1 MSLELFETAIQGSSS
16 SSGTY
21 HLSSASV
28 LFNLE
33 IAWRSAASL
42 RRSPVRNR
50 PRSQSHPMD
59 LFLCIVDH
67 FEPQHGRPS
76 RQVAWERLED
86 WAERYPQIAGAHH
99 DSEGRPPT
107 HSFFYPWDEFDE
119 REFVRLVEV
128 CSAGWGEIELHLHHF
143 NDSEEALRAKI
154 REAVRVYREHG
165 ALSTWPDGRPAFS
178 FIHGNWALNNSR
190 FDRDRNYCG
199 VNDEITLLQAEGC
212 YADFTFPAWQHTAQP
227 RQVNSIYY
235 AQSFPDRSK
244 GHDHGTEAR
253 VGSKNTPGLLLIQGP
268 LVPFLGK
275 GRLGLKL
282 SMDDGDL
289 ASYRRYSPERL
300 DRWVQAGIHIE
311 DCPDRIFIK
320 LHCHG
325 APDANR
331 SALLG
336 KDLDALFSDIERRYN
351 DGVRYRL
358 HYVTAREMFNVAL
371 ATIKG
376 AEWNPM
382 DACDYLLPAPSAAG
396 SPPGG
401 KVETAG
407 RRDKP
412 GRGDEKEN
420 RRE

>member
-1 MSLELFETAIQGSSS
+1 
-16 SSGTY
+16 
-21 HLSSASV
+21 LSSASL

-33 IAWRSAASL
+33 IAGRAAASL
-42 RRSPVRNR
+42 RQSPVRDLAHPPGR
-50 PRSQSHPMD
+50 PTD

-67 FEPQHGRPS
+67 FEPQHGRPP

-86 WAERYPQIAGAHH
+86 WAARYPQIAGAHR
-99 DSEGRPPT
+99 DSEGRPPA

-119 REFVRLVEV
+119 REFARLAEV
-128 CSAGWGEIELHLHHF
+128 CSGGWGEIELHLHHF
-143 NDSEEALRAKI
+143 NDTEDVLRAKI

-165 ALSTWPDGRPAFS
+165 ALSTWPDGRTAFS

-190 FDRDRNYCG
+190 FDKDQNYCG
-199 VNDEITLLQAEGC
+199 VNDEITLLQEEGC

-227 RQVNSIYY
+227 RLVNCIYY
-235 AQSFPDRSK
+235 AQSSPDRPK
-244 GHDHGTEAR
+244 GHDRGTIAR
-253 VGSKNTPGLLLIQGP
+253 AGRKEEPGLLLIQGP

-275 GRLGLKL
+275 SRLGPKP

-300 DRWVQAGIHIE
+300 DRWVRAGIHVQGRA
-311 DCPDRIFIK
+311 DRIFIK

-336 KDLDALFSDIERRYN
+336 DDFAALFSDVERRYN

-371 ATIKG
+371 ATIEG
-376 AEWNPM
+376 SGDDLA
-382 DACDYLLPAPSAAG
+382 AARDYRLPAPAASG
-396 SPPGG
+396 SPR
-401 KVETAG
+401 KT
-407 RRDKP
+407 
-412 GRGDEKEN
+412 
-420 RRE
+420 